1 MEAIGYVV
9 LSIDGSPSIS
19 RPVHINTDTVFMCC
33 RYGETLIETAH
44 PDHRAWIEGVLT
56 LLLEHAIAP
65 PAPHAGPP
73 PRPDPPDTSAGLPSR
88 C

>member
-19 RPVHINTDTVFMCC
+19 RPVRINTDTVFMCC
-33 RYGETLIETAH
+33 RYGDTLIETAH
-44 PDHRAWIEGVLT
+44 PDHRSWLDGVLT
-56 LLLEHAIAP
+56 VLLENATPP
-65 PAPHAGPP
+65 PALHVAPP
-73 PRPDPPDTSAGLPSR
+73 PRPDPPDTSAGFRSR